1 MCPQP
6 YFLPEKMVAHFVI
19 EQTLHEPGVCF
30 QNRKTENS
38 VPFLQQKILMPS
50 APPPVPSA
58 GAYKLGLPVCPFPM
72 PAHSDQIEAMKDRT
86 QSDKDT

>member
-50 APPPVPSA
+50 APPTRALSRCLQA
-58 GAYKLGLPVCPFPM
+58 GTSSVSISRACP
-72 PAHSDQIEAMKDRT
+72 Q
-86 QSDKDT
+86 